1 MSCSAASADARA
13 ESKQHGQVEGAPS
26 PRAAP
31 RRAAA
36 AVAPRASQEGRQ
48 NRQLDYMRMAKNAS
62 RSKGGA
68 SPFMAIGSSLSLFS
82 LVVLTF
88 MWAVA
93 RRVPRRRRRRAARPR
108 ARASRAAGAH
118 PRASQAIGSAEIP
131 DIKKAWIFCLLAVIG
146 FRYHA
151 VKDSFPAVYQKAC
164 RDMGIDPSD
173 GQKLADKKK
182 KR

>member
-1 MSCSAASADARA
+1 MGK
-13 ESKQHGQVEGAPS
+13 SK
-26 PRAAP
+26 
-31 RRAAA
+31 
-36 AVAPRASQEGRQ
+36 EGRQ

-88 MWAVA
+88 MWA
-93 RRVPRRRRRRAARPR
+93 
-108 ARASRAAGAH
+108 
-118 PRASQAIGSAEIP
+118 AIGSAEIP

>member
-1 MSCSAASADARA
+1 MLAR
-13 ESKQHGQVEGAPS
+13 VD
-26 PRAAP
+26 AAP
-31 RRAAA
+31 RHQRP
-36 AVAPRASQEGRQ
+36 APAPAEPLRG
-48 NRQLDYMRMAKNAS
+48 
-62 RSKGGA
+62 
-68 SPFMAIGSSLSLFS
+68 
-82 LVVLTF
+82 
-88 MWAVA
+88 
-93 RRVPRRRRRRAARPR
+93 
-108 ARASRAAGAH
+108 

>member
-1 MSCSAASADARA
+1 MSVLALGKGRTI
-13 ESKQHGQVEGAPS
+13 AP
-26 PRAAP
+26 
-31 RRAAA
+31 
-36 AVAPRASQEGRQ
+36 G
-48 NRQLDYMRMAKNAS
+48 LK
-62 RSKGGA
+62 
-68 SPFMAIGSSLSLFS
+68 
-82 LVVLTF
+82 
-88 MWAVA
+88 
-93 RRVPRRRRRRAARPR
+93 
-108 ARASRAAGAH
+108 
-118 PRASQAIGSAEIP
+118 RASQAIGSAEIP

>member
-1 MSCSAASADARA
+1 
-13 ESKQHGQVEGAPS
+13 
-26 PRAAP
+26 
-31 RRAAA
+31 
-36 AVAPRASQEGRQ
+36 
-48 NRQLDYMRMAKNAS
+48 MRMAKNAS

-88 MWAVA
+88 MWGVRAPRPEAPA
-93 RRVPRRRRRRAARPR
+93 RECAARPR

-131 DIKKAWIFCLLAVIG
+131 DIKKAWIFCLLAGIG

>member
-1 MSCSAASADARA
+1 VGR
-13 ESKQHGQVEGAPS
+13 P
-26 PRAAP
+26 AP
-31 RRAAA
+31 RPE
-36 AVAPRASQEGRQ
+36 AP
-48 NRQLDYMRMAKNAS
+48 
-62 RSKGGA
+62 
-68 SPFMAIGSSLSLFS
+68 
-82 LVVLTF
+82 
-88 MWAVA
+88 A
-93 RRVPRRRRRRAARPR
+93 RERAARPR